1 MLLDA
6 TLFVAICAGLVGAVT
21 VAAISTR
28 FTRSALALTLSGA
41 FSGLAVGGL
50 TYVLCGW
57 IAHGFD
63 PLQAWVLPLVALI
76 LLVVMAAQNWFVF
89 YADRRDA
96 AQSAQPAIAIFAGAL
111 ACVLAAAVTGRHS
124 LFFPIIWAAS
134 GSLAILLCVPP
145 VLRSIEVN
153 RSVVGGF
160 LIGLCKVVLPLSGV
174 LVFIPID
181 LSARVRKRNRTAR
194 GSAKAGHEANAGHE
208 AFLSNLL
215 SLCWEI
221 GLLLPMTLINGERV
235 PPHAAACDPLEYLSK
250 GGASVSGDN
259 TRLRRDSVVLILVL
273 AIHVLCGVVIVK
285 Q

>member
-1 MLLDA
+1 MLLDG
-6 TLFVAICAGLVGAVT
+6 TLIVALCAGLVGGLA

-28 FTRSALALTLSGA
+28 YTRNALALALSGA
-41 FSGLAVGGL
+41 FSGLAVGIL

-57 IAHGFD
+57 LAHGFD
-63 PLQAWVLPLVALI
+63 PFQAWVLPPVALI

-89 YADRRDA
+89 YADRQDA
-96 AQSAQPAIAIFAGAL
+96 AQSAQPAIAVFAGAL
-111 ACVLAAAVTGRHS
+111 ACVLWATLTGRHS
-124 LFFPIIWAAS
+124 WFVPVIWAAS

-160 LIGLCKVVLPLSGV
+160 LIGLCKVVLPLTGV
-174 LVFIPID
+174 IVFIPID
-181 LSARVRKRNRTAR
+181 MSARARKKVRKEHAP
-194 GSAKAGHEANAGHE
+194 ANGGRE

-215 SLCWEI
+215 SLCWDI

-235 PPHAAACDPLEYLSK
+235 QPHATASDPLEYLSK
-250 GGASVSGDN
+250 SGASVTGDS

>member
-1 MLLDA
+1 
-6 TLFVAICAGLVGAVT
+6 
-21 VAAISTR
+21 
-28 FTRSALALTLSGA
+28 LALTLSGA
-41 FSGLAVGGL
+41 VSGIAVGGF
-50 TYVLCGW
+50 TYVLCDW
-57 IAHGFD
+57 LAHGFD
-63 PLQAWVLPLVALI
+63 PLQAWVLPLVVLI

-89 YADRRDA
+89 YADREDA
-96 AQSAQPAIAIFAGAL
+96 AQSAQPAIVVFAGAL
-111 ACVLAAAVTGRHS
+111 ACVCAAGLTGRHS

-153 RSVVGGF
+153 HSVLGGL
-160 LIGLCKVVLPLSGV
+160 LIGLAKVVLPLTGV
-174 LVFIPID
+174 IVFIPID
-181 LSARVRKRNRTAR
+181 LSVRARKRKCTLDTPATERR
-194 GSAKAGHEANAGHE
+194 ED
-208 AFLSNLL
+208 FLSNLL

-235 PPHAAACDPLEYLSK
+235 PQHATAPDPLEYLSK
-250 GGASVSGDN
+250 GGASVSGDH

>member
-1 MLLDA
+1 MPLDA
-6 TLFVAICAGLVGAVT
+6 TSIVAVCAGLIGALT

-28 FTRSALALTLSGA
+28 YTRNAWALALSGT
-41 FSGLAVGGL
+41 FSGIAVGGF

-57 IAHGFD
+57 LAHGFD
-63 PLQAWVLPLVALI
+63 PLQAWVLPLVTLI
-76 LLVVMAAQNWFVF
+76 LLLVMAAQNWFVF
-89 YADRRDA
+89 YVDRQDA
-96 AQSAQPAIAIFAGAL
+96 AQSAQPAIALFAGAL
-111 ACVLAAAVTGRHS
+111 ACLLAAALTGRHS

-153 RSVVGGF
+153 RSVAGGF
-160 LIGLCKVVLPLSGV
+160 LIGVCKVVLPLSGV

-181 LSARVRKRNRTAR
+181 LSARARKRNRTQR
-194 GSAKAGHEANAGHE
+194 TPANAGRE

-235 PPHAAACDPLEYLSK
+235 PSHATVCDPLEYLSK

>member
-6 TLFVAICAGLVGAVT
+6 TLIVALCAGLVGALT

-28 FTRSALALTLSGA
+28 YTRNARALTLSGA
-41 FSGLAVGGL
+41 FSGIAVGGL

-57 IAHGFD
+57 LAHGFD

-76 LLVVMAAQNWFVF
+76 LLLVMAAQNWFVF
-89 YADRRDA
+89 YVDRKDA
-96 AQSAQPAIAIFAGAL
+96 AQSAQPAIAVFAGAL
-111 ACVLAAAVTGRHS
+111 ACLLAAGLTGRHS

-160 LIGLCKVVLPLSGV
+160 LIGLAKVVLPLSGV

-181 LSARVRKRNRTAR
+181 LSARARRKNRSLRAPASEGR
-194 GSAKAGHEANAGHE
+194 E

-215 SLCWEI
+215 MLCWEI
-221 GLLLPMTLINGERV
+221 GLLLPMTLINGARV
-235 PPHAAACDPLEYLSK
+235 PPHATDSDPLEYLSK

-285 Q
+285 D

>member
-1 MLLDA
+1 MLFDA
-6 TLFVAICAGLVGAVT
+6 TLIVALCAGLIGALT

-28 FTRSALALTLSGA
+28 YTRSAWALALSGA
-41 FSGLAVGGL
+41 FCGIAVGGL

-57 IAHGFD
+57 LAHGFD
-63 PLQAWVLPLVALI
+63 LLQAWVLPLVALI

-89 YADRRDA
+89 YVDRKDA
-96 AQSAQPAIAIFAGAL
+96 AQSAQPAIAVFGGVL
-111 ACVLAAAVTGRHS
+111 ACMLAAGLTGRHS

-153 RSVVGGF
+153 HSVVGGF
-160 LIGLCKVVLPLSGV
+160 LIGLAKVVLPLSGV
-174 LVFIPID
+174 FVFIPID
-181 LSARVRKRNRTAR
+181 LSARARRKNRSLRATATEGR
-194 GSAKAGHEANAGHE
+194 E
-208 AFLSNLL
+208 AFFGNLL
-215 SLCWEI
+215 MLCWEI
-221 GLLLPMTLINGERV
+221 GLLLPMTLINGARV
-235 PPHAAACDPLEYLSK
+235 PRHATVSDPLEYLSK

>member
-6 TLFVAICAGLVGAVT
+6 TWIVAICAGLVGALT

-28 FTRSALALTLSGA
+28 YTRSALALGLSGA
-41 FSGLAVGGL
+41 FSGIAVGGF

-57 IAHGFD
+57 LAHGFD

-111 ACVLAAAVTGRHS
+111 ACVLAAALTGRHS
-124 LFFPIIWAAS
+124 LFFPVIWAAS

-160 LIGLCKVVLPLSGV
+160 LVGLAKVVLPLSGV

-181 LSARVRKRNRTAR
+181 LSARARKMNGALRAPGNRDR
-194 GSAKAGHEANAGHE
+194 E
-208 AFLSNLL
+208 AFFSNLL
-215 SLCWEI
+215 NLCWEI
-221 GLLLPMTLINGERV
+221 GLLLPMTLINGERM
-235 PPHAAACDPLEYLSK
+235 PRHATVSDPLEYLSK

>member
-6 TLFVAICAGLVGAVT
+6 TLIVALCAGLIGALT

-28 FTRSALALTLSGA
+28 YTRSTLALTISGA
-41 FSGLAVGGL
+41 FSGIAIGVLI
-50 TYVLCGW
+50 YVLCGW
-57 IAHGFD
+57 FAHGFD
-63 PLQAWVLPLVALI
+63 PVQAWVLPLMALI
-76 LLVVMAAQNWFVF
+76 LLLVMAAQNWFVF

-96 AQSAQPAIAIFAGAL
+96 AQSAQPAIAVFAGAL
-111 ACVLAAAVTGRHS
+111 ACVLAAAITSRHS

-145 VLRSIEVN
+145 VLRSIELN
-153 RSVVGGF
+153 RSVVGG
-160 LIGLCKVVLPLSGV
+160 LVIGLCKVVLPLTGMIV
-174 LVFIPID
+174 LFPIG
-181 LSARVRKRNRTAR
+181 LSAHARRKIRAARTA
-194 GSAKAGHEANAGHE
+194 AHAGRE

-215 SLCWEI
+215 NLCWEI

-235 PPHAAACDPLEYLSK
+235 PQHATASDPLEHLSN
-250 GGASVSGDN
+250 GGASVSSDN